1 VGCVNEYFFFYLIWI
16 EGEENMMKNGR
27 RRRRRRRECWEMCG
41 REYKGDRFGE
51 EGRKVGG
58 KRVRRSMGK

>member
-1 VGCVNEYFFFYLIWI
+1 LIWI

-41 REYKGDRFGE
+41 REYKGYMFGE